1 MSSMLKKLLVL
12 GGALT
17 HVPFEMF
24 PRILNTNDAVPTHPK
39 TLKNDYYRSASESDR
54 RYKAALA
61 KRERKAEKLMKLER
75 LKAPPKWPEFTYDG
89 ERWSYNESELAS
101 WDDELGWDFHS
112 FHGLVNPTKESVI
125 EYLKSYGV

>member
-1 MSSMLKKLLVL
+1 MSSMLKKLLIL

-24 PRILNTNDAVPTHPK
+24 PRILNTTDAVPTHPK
-39 TLKNDYYRSASESDR
+39 AMKNDYYRSASESDR
-54 RYKAALA
+54 RNNAAIA
-61 KRERKAEKLMKLER
+61 KRERRAEKLRKLHE
-75 LKAPPKWPEFTYDG
+75 AKWPEFTYDG
-89 ERWSYNESELAS
+89 ERWSYSDCELAS
-101 WDDELGWDFHS
+101 WDEELGWDFHS